1 MIRYYDE
8 HGKEIHMR
16 TELDDALDSLLDS
29 YYDMLSKM
37 TAEQRMNYFKYEQF
51 VEPLRYTQDVDNTTY
66 VVRTHFDENAD
77 KTILQ
82 RIENFVEKH
91 SEIWEEMKL
100 VVKPGEMLTFR
111 FLQNDE
117 EYKVKAKVI
126 GIFNDTIDLELEK
139 NLKFQ
144 FRVLSK
150 D

>member
-51 VEPLRYTQDVDNTTY
+51 VESLRYTQDIDNTTY
-66 VVRTHFDENAD
+66 VVRTHFDKNAD

-82 RIENFVEKH
+82 RIENLVEKG
-91 SEIWEEMKL
+91 SI
-100 VVKPGEMLTFR
+100 
-111 FLQNDE
+111 
-117 EYKVKAKVI
+117 
-126 GIFNDTIDLELEK
+126 
-139 NLKFQ
+139 
-144 FRVLSK
+144 
-150 D
+150 